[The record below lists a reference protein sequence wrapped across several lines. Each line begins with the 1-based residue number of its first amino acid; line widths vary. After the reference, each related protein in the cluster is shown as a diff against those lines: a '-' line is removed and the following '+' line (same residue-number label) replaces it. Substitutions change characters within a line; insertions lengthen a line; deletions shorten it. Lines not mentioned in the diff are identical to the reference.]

1 MVMAF
6 VLCCIAELGGM
17 YLDND
22 AFVLKSWDDLRVYPI
37 TMGRATSSKPT
48 VSNGLIVSTTI
59 FLQPNKNKRKG
70 IVLLS
75 HIPSRLS

>member
-37 TMGRATSSKPT
+37 TMGRATART
-48 VSNGLIVSTTI
+48 VANGLIVSIVI
-59 FLQPNKNKRKG
+59 FYKPY
-70 IVLLS
+70 
-75 HIPSRLS
+75 IPC